1 MSFLFYV
8 GTTPYEAPE
17 GDEVDFFFEG
27 GYSAPEGDGVD
38 FDFDA

>member
-1 MSFLFYV
+1 MTFLFYV
-8 GTTPYEAPE
+8 GGGIYIVPE
-17 GDEVDFFFEG
+17 GDEVDFMFEG

>member
-8 GTTPYEAPE
+8 GTPAYEAPE

-27 GYSAPEGDGVD
+27 GYSAPEGGDVD
-38 FDFDA
+38 FIF